1 MPDFP
6 SVPFEEAIEALR
18 RRGTKLFPSGH
29 WAEVWQEQHQL
40 GFTVA
45 RSAGLDIVKD
55 IHAALMDAMERGRT
69 FEDFKRGLIPTL
81 QKKGWWG
88 DTVVADPAT
97 GETRRVELGS
107 LRRLETIFDTNMNV
121 SIAQGRWEQQQE
133 TKDAFPYLRYEGVLD
148 SKIRPQH
155 RRWHGTI
162 LPLDHLWWKTHY
174 PPNGWKCRCD
184 AVSLSEDDLRRYG
197 WKVSEPED
205 EGTAA
210 WRNPATGEV
219 TEVPVGI
226 DPGWAYHPG
235 DTDRAAQLAKLAMDK
250 LVTLPA
256 EIGAAA
262 VAELAFAFPQV
273 ERELA
278 AWIDGITGRV
288 ATGDFRTTGERRVVG
303 AFADDVLRFLAGK
316 GIAPAT
322 AAISISDADLTHALR
337 TAKVDP
343 LPPDV
348 WKRLPSLL
356 AEPEGIY
363 WDRQNPGVVYVLG
376 MEEGKGK
383 VIVLVDYYA
392 KMERQKIRL
401 NTVRTGRRIKGLDE
415 FFISGRYDVI
425 RKK

>member
-1 MPDFP
+1 MPNFP

-18 RRGTKLFPSGH
+18 RRGTNLFPSGH

-45 RSAGLDIVKD
+45 RSAGFDIVKD

-88 DTVVADPAT
+88 DTTVTDPAT

-107 LRRLETIFDTNMNV
+107 LRRLETIFDVNMSV
-121 SIAQGRWEQQQE
+121 SFAEGRWEQQQAVS
-133 TKDAFPYLRYEGVLD
+133 DAFPYLRYEGVLD

-162 LPLDHLWWKTHY
+162 LPLDHPWWKTHY

-184 AVSLSEDDLRRYG
+184 AVSVSADDLHRFG
-197 WKVSEPED
+197 WKVSDAPD
-205 EGTAA
+205 DGTAA

-219 TEVPVGI
+219 TEVPAGI

-235 DTDRAAQLAKLAMDK
+235 DIDRAAQLAKLAMDK

-256 EIGAAA
+256 EIGSAA
-262 VAELAFAFPQV
+262 VAELAFAFHQV

-337 TAKVDP
+337 SAKVEP

-363 WDRQNPGVVYVLG
+363 WDRQNPGVVYVLD